1 VPLVPVQPTYRFRRT
16 RGLLRM
22 RDLAAWLG
30 WLSQRLG
37 FQVQSDGFTRATEIG
52 GGLFVSRMRR
62 GPRGPAGPP
71 GELGNPG
78 GTGSL
83 VPGPRGDP
91 GPPGPPGPTGA
102 RGDRGPKGTKGP
114 KGTVKGPK
122 GDPGPASTVPGDP
135 GPTGPP
141 GPSKGPPGP
150 AGPPGS
156 DFVGPGG
163 DPGDPGDPGP
173 NGSNGT
179 DGALGP
185 RGPTGPHGADGP
197 TGPPGPTGNKFAIVA
212 TAHGVV
218 GLTAIEAP
226 DVIFESVQRFTLPPK
241 TRHEWR
247 DLDPLFL
254 GAVERDTLQIA
265 AVVPSR
271 PVAITAK
278 LEGGTLILDLEPQ
291 PLPLHVVV
299 TVHAIRAGFKAQR
312 WPEFTAAQMHRNR
325 AFYSSAINGQPPS
338 TTVNHVNSRAA

>member
-1 VPLVPVQPTYRFRRT
+1 
-16 RGLLRM
+16 
-22 RDLAAWLG
+22 
-30 WLSQRLG
+30 
-37 FQVQSDGFTRATEIG
+37 
-52 GGLFVSRMRR
+52 
-62 GPRGPAGPP
+62 
-71 GELGNPG
+71 LGNPG

-122 GDPGPASTVPGDP
+122 GDPGPASTVPGGP

-163 DPGDPGDPGP
+163 APGDPGDPGDPGP
-173 NGSNGT
+173 DGSNGT

-212 TAHGVV
+212 TAHGDV

-278 LEGGTLILDLEPQ
+278 LDAGTVILDLDPQ
-291 PLPLHVVV
+291 LLPLQIAV
-299 TVHAIRAGFKAQR
+299 TIHAIRTGFREHR
-312 WPEFTAAQMHRNR
+312 WPEFTREQMARNT
-325 AFYSSAINGQPPS
+325 AFYASALNLKP
-338 TTVNHVNSRAA
+338 